1 MKAIILYGFVL
12 FFTKAMAVITIP
24 MVTSAIAPA
33 EFGKLELIVSI
44 VECAALIAGLAIA
57 ESFNRA
63 TTLLKRRQMAGA
75 ALITTG
81 FMLSL
86 FQMAAWYFQSENP
99 LWLHLSLVTAAL
111 TAMVELPLANLRS
124 ENRAR
129 FFAIILITRALLQ
142 VTLQYI
148 LLAKG
153 YGISGIL
160 FANMIVEIGVSLFL
174 TLHFAKY
181 FGFSFSK
188 SAFKDIL
195 QVSFPYVLGG
205 LAMFAV
211 GNADR
216 WFILRYVTF
225 EEIAFYGIA
234 IKLSLFVALAS
245 HAFNMWWG
253 PRKYV
258 IYDGENGANRV
269 QNILILG
276 FLFNISGAVFVF
288 IAAPLFISYVL
299 PQSYGQASLYIPLL
313 IVVSLLNETATLMSL
328 GAYRAK
334 TGLPV
339 LIINGTGAL
348 VALAGYMIFIPQ
360 FGIKGAIYATIIAH
374 ILRIVLYV
382 LECRRVTPLP
392 IMSRTLKNACHS

>member
-12 FFTKAMAVITIP
+12 FFTKAMAIITIP

-75 ALITTG
+75 ALVTTG
-81 FMLSL
+81 FMLSF
-86 FQMAAWYFQSENP
+86 FQMGAWLYQSENP
-99 LWLHLSLVTAAL
+99 LWLHLSLITAGL

-124 ENRAR
+124 ENRGR
-129 FFAIILITRALLQ
+129 FFAIILITRSLLQ
-142 VTLQYI
+142 VSLQYI
-148 LLAKG
+148 FLSKG
-153 YGISGIL
+153 YGITGIL
-160 FANMIVEIGVSLFL
+160 FANMMVEIGVSLFL
-174 TLHFAKY
+174 ALHFAKNY
-181 FGFSFSK
+181 GFGFSR
-188 SAFKDIL
+188 SAFRDIFH
-195 QVSFPYVLGG
+195 VSFPYVLGG

-234 IKLSLFVALAS
+234 IKLSLFVALFS

-269 QNILILG
+269 QNIILFG
-276 FLFNISGAVFVF
+276 FLFNLTGAAFVF
-288 IAAPLFISYVL
+288 IVAPLFISYVL
-299 PQSYGQASLYIPLL
+299 PASYAQSSLYIPLL

-339 LIINGTGAL
+339 LIINSTGAMA
-348 VALAGYMIFIPQ
+348 ALAGYMILIPPY
-360 FGIKGAIYATIIAH
+360 GIKGAIYATIIAH
-374 ILRIVLYV
+374 ILRIVLYIS
-382 LECRRVTPLP
+382 ECKRVTPLP
-392 IMSRTLKNACHS
+392 ILSRTLKNACHT